1 MSEDGERQ
9 AELTEQAVR
18 EQGLDFASFQ
28 YEMYAGGLL
37 EQTPALPVS
46 AAELQQRAREKLDA
60 AAYGYVAGG
69 AGSERTMQANLDAF
83 ERRRIVPRMLR
94 DVSARDLSTTVLGTS
109 CPAPLGLAPVG
120 AQAVVHPD
128 GEQASARAAAAVGLP
143 MTVSTVSTMP
153 MEEIAAS
160 APGPKWFQLYWP
172 NDRDLAASF
181 LGRAEAAGY
190 RAIVVTLDT
199 FLPGWKPRDLQR
211 AWQPFLQGV
220 GIANYVADP
229 VFRARLAQPPED
241 DMQAAVGEFV
251 GVFTNPRLT
260 WEDLEFLR
268 SRTTLPIAL
277 KGILHPEDAR
287 AAREHGIDAV
297 VVSNHGGRQVD
308 GAIASLD
315 ALPAI
320 VDAVGDDL
328 DVLLDGGV
336 RCGADVVK
344 ALALGADAVLLGRP
358 YIWGLAVGGEA
369 GVLAVLRALLAE
381 VDLTVGLSGHTGPGQ
396 LHPGMLVR
404 EGARV

>member
-1 MSEDGERQ
+1 MTAPPTYAPPFASYQAEIFLRGLAGERPGQ
-9 AELTEQAVR
+9 P
-18 EQGLDFASFQ
+18 LDW
-28 YEMYAGGLL
+28 
-37 EQTPALPVS
+37 PAL
-46 AAELQQRAREKLDA
+46 AREAERVAEPQA
-60 AAYGYVAGG
+60 AGYVFGAAGT
-69 AGSERTMQANLDAF
+69 EDTMRANEAAF
-83 ERRRIVPRMLR
+83 RRWRIVPRMLR
-94 DVSARDLSTTVLGTS
+94 DVSARDLSRTVLGTE
-109 CPAPLGLAPVG
+109 CPAPVGLAPIGV
-120 AQAVVHPD
+120 QTLVHDD
-128 GEQASARAAAAVGLP
+128 GEHASARAAAAVGLP
-143 MTVSTVSTMP
+143 MAVSTMSTTT
-153 MEEIAAS
+153 MEEIAA
-160 APGPKWFQLYWP
+160 AGDGPKWFQLYWP
-172 NDRDLAASF
+172 TDRDVAASF
-181 LGRAEAAGY
+181 LTRAEAAGY

-220 GIANYVADP
+220 GIANYLADP
-229 VFRARLAQPPED
+229 VFRARLAKPPEED
-241 DMQAAVGEFV
+241 LQAAVGEFV

-287 AAREHGIDAV
+287 AAREHGMDAV

-308 GAIASLD
+308 GAIAALD

-328 DVLLDGGV
+328 EVLLDSGV

-381 VDLTVGLSGHTGPGQ
+381 VDLTIGLSGHTRPGQ
-396 LHPGMLVR
+396 LSPAMLVR
-404 EGARV
+404 EGVS